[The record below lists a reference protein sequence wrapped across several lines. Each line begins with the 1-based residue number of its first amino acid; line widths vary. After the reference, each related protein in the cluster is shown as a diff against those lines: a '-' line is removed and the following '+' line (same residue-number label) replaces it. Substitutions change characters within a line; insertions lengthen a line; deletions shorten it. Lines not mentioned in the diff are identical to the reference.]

1 MSEIPF
7 TKMVGTGNDFVLVDG
22 VRNRLSKYSQ
32 DWPTIARA
40 VCDRHRGIGADG
52 ILLLEPSSKADL
64 RMRILNADGSEAEMC
79 GNGTRCVARFVQSLP
94 GRKNGKLSIETLAG
108 ILEARVEGPRITVRM
123 TEPKDLRQQMQVD
136 LNGRRIQGG
145 FVNTGV
151 PHFVVP
157 VEDIETVDVPNLGRA
172 LRTHPDFGPKGT
184 NVNFIQPVQKPSQR
198 LRVRTYERG
207 VEGETLACGT
217 GMTAAAIL
225 YGLQQPSKSDARRVT
240 VQPAS
245 GDLLTI
251 SFRAEKKG
259 NAVHVSEVDME
270 GEARSVFAG
279 TFTWPPVE
287 GDAA

>member
-1 MSEIPF
+1 M
-7 TKMVGTGNDFVLVDG
+7 
-22 VRNRLSKYSQ
+22 
-32 DWPTIARA
+32 
-40 VCDRHRGIGADG
+40 
-52 ILLLEPSSKADL
+52 
-64 RMRILNADGSEAEMC
+64 
-79 GNGTRCVARFVQSLP
+79 
-94 GRKNGKLSIETLAG
+94 
-108 ILEARVEGPRITVRM
+108 
-123 TEPKDLRQQMQVD
+123 
-136 LNGRRIQGG
+136 
-145 FVNTGV
+145 
-151 PHFVVP
+151 
-157 VEDIETVDVPNLGRA
+157 
-172 LRTHPDFGPKGT
+172 
-184 NVNFIQPVQKPSQR
+184 NFIQPVQKPPQR

-225 YGLQQPSKSDARRVT
+225 YGLQQPSKSEARRVT